1 MAVTREELV
10 TFLGSKTRADLSEI
24 DDDTELFSTGLVDS
38 FDMVDLLFFL
48 EQKLPG
54 KVGPDDVSIENLD
67 SIERILNFVASRNG

>member
-38 FDMVDLLFFL
+38 FAMVDLLFFL

>member
-1 MAVTREELV
+1 VAVTREELV

-38 FDMVDLLFFL
+38 FAMVDLLFFL